1 MENKPRIG
9 YLEKLSEF
17 PLKTKVI
24 PLSLDKLSENKS
36 SPKRFIQI
44 SINNEPY
51 IRVGELYH
59 RKILEKTLEEFSLEY
74 DTIVSNSKNK
84 VPAPKGK
91 NYELV
96 GAGRIKVEGNSFN
109 LYEKSSEYG
118 LVTDR
123 MALVELSKDVP
134 MRFFE
139 SIEYVFPS
147 FLLKLS

>member
-1 MENKPRIG
+1 MEDKPRIG

-17 PLKTKVI
+17 PLKTKVVS
-24 PLSLDKLSENKS
+24 LDLDKLLENKTF
-36 SPKRFIQI
+36 PKRFIQI

-59 RKILEKTLEEFSLEY
+59 RKLLEKTLEEFSIEY
-74 DTIVSNSKNK
+74 DTIANNSKK
-84 VPAPKGK
+84 IIPAPKGK

-96 GAGRIKVEGNSFN
+96 GAGRIKAEGNSFN
-109 LYEKSSEYG
+109 LYERSSEYG

-123 MALVELSKDVP
+123 MALVELSKKVP

-147 FLLKLS
+147 FLLKLN